1 MRLGQKGLQPL
12 TRNSFFIDF
21 QWFIKGFRGFDK
33 AKKESLNL
41 RKWIF
46 MNGRREPMKKI
57 DFYGEEGKQMKV
69 SFEWEKGK
77 MMALQQYFG

>member
-1 MRLGQKGLQPL
+1 M
-12 TRNSFFIDF
+12 DF
-21 QWFIKGFRGFDK
+21 HEW
-33 AKKESLNL
+33 KKITHE
-41 RKWIF
+41 
-46 MNGRREPMKKI
+46 KI